1 MLRVVAKEIGKDWK
15 DLGTFLGITAAQV
28 DKYQSDYPSDLNEQ
42 VFRMLLYWW
51 CRHDPEA
58 AEDGLKEALK
68 EIGRTDILKL
78 LGMPYFKNLKS
89 ISFPFGLKTCLNE
102 NFKSLILLNFI

>member
-1 MLRVVAKEIGKDWK
+1 M
-15 DLGTFLGITAAQV
+15 GITAAKI
-28 DKYQSDYPSDLNEQ
+28 DTYHLDYPNDLNQQ
-42 VFRMLLYWW
+42 VFRMLLDR